1 MSRLR
6 VAFVSFHTSPGDPPG
21 VADAGGMNVYV
32 DRLARALGDLD
43 VAVDVFTRSAAR
55 AATDEVAAGVRIVAL
70 PGGPPGPLAKEEL
83 TPHAPAFAT
92 AIAAYARAMRARYDI
107 VHSHYWQSGV
117 AGIALARRWD
127 VPLVHT
133 HHTIGAFKNETR
145 PAGAPLEPELR
156 LRAERAVIGAAALVT
171 ASTDEERLW
180 IGGSSARTLTPGV
193 DHRLFRPGD
202 RTAARSWL
210 DLDDRPLFL
219 AAGRIQA
226 LKGLE
231 LAVRALP
238 LVDDLSTR
246 RRPSAS
252 RRSEHAPSP
261 RIAHC
266 RPRQRAAR
274 REPRRESC
282 KSRRTRRRRARAG
295 RQSDP
300 RRAPRGG
307 SRGRGRSRACRS
319 LAQAR
324 RCETT
329 AEPNRGRARRPQPSR
344 QWHARRRQPARQQTS
359 RGSARTARPR
369 LHRLPTHQLQSL
381 AQQDGHTSI
390 TLAPAARDSL
400 TAPTPR
406 ERHAIRATWASA
418 SSGGRRPTRQSPNV
432 QWQPRGLVSGVLR
445 SGGRV
450 VGSFVMQDDAGVT
463 KLESRFVGD
472 PIGIYFKGRLVA
484 ELGASRATAGPDRC
498 QPIVPGVPV
507 SSLIS
512 LLHQTRRH
520 A

>member
-6 VAFVSFHTSPGDPPG
+6 VAFVSFHTSPGDAPG
-21 VADAGGMNVYV
+21 AADAGGMNVYV

-83 TPHAPAFAT
+83 TAHAPAFAT

-180 IGGSSARTLTPGV
+180 IGGSSVRTLTPGV

-238 LVDDLSTR
+238 LVDERSTLVLAGGPSGADGAGELARLEQLARDLKIE
-246 RRPSAS
+246 S
-252 RRSEHAPSP
+252 RVRFLGPQPQRHLAELY
-261 RIAHC
+261 
-266 RPRQRAAR
+266 RAADALVVCSHSESFGLAALEAHACGTPVVGMAVGGLPTFVREARSGFLLDR
-274 REPRRESC
+274 RDPQLVAARLREVLAAGEPF
-282 KSRRTRRRRARAG
+282 RRAAAE
-295 RQSDP
+295 SA
-300 RRAPRGG
+300 APF
-307 SRGRGRSRACRS
+307 SW
-319 LAQAR
+319 
-324 RCETT
+324 E
-329 AEPNRGRARRPQPSR
+329 
-344 QWHARRRQPARQQTS
+344 
-359 RGSARTARPR
+359 RTARTLLAEYQR
-369 LHRLPTHQLQSL
+369 LLGSTPQTKMRRNASPY
-381 AQQDGHTSI
+381 AK
-390 TLAPAARDSL
+390 PAAW
-400 TAPTPR
+400 PT
-406 ERHAIRATWASA
+406 SA
-418 SSGGRRPTRQSPNV
+418 KRRVNHC
-432 QWQPRGLVSGVLR
+432 LNC
-445 SGGRV
+445 
-450 VGSFVMQDDAGVT
+450 A
-463 KLESRFVGD
+463 
-472 PIGIYFKGRLVA
+472 
-484 ELGASRATAGPDRC
+484 
-498 QPIVPGVPV
+498 
-507 SSLIS
+507 
-512 LLHQTRRH
+512 
-520 A
+520 